1 MIQPH
6 FFLFFFLLHKQAESG
21 LKVDYSGLDADLK
34 RNKDRATE
42 EGILEQIKQVL
53 AEIDRAAPNMRA
65 IDK

>member
-1 MIQPH
+1 M
-6 FFLFFFLLHKQAESG
+6 
-21 LKVDYSGLDADLK
+21 KVDYSSLDADLK

-42 EGILEQIKQVL
+42 EGLLEQIKQVL